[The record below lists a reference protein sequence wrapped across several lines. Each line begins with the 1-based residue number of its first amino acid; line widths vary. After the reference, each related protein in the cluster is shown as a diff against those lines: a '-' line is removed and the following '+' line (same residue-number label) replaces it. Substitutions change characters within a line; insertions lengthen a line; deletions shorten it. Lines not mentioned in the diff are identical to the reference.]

1 MERRR
6 ILSGSINGR
15 LIKVAATATPG
26 TLIHETPPV
35 SGKGSVLYLFA
46 VNSSASPVDLTIEFG
61 GFDSPD
67 DTITATI
74 PATSGM
80 VEVVVVPGFPLEDG
94 LAVRAFAAD
103 ADVVM
108 IGGYAQLVASR

>member
-6 ILSGSINGR
+6 ILSGSVNGR

-26 TLIHETPPV
+26 TLIHRTPV
-35 SGKGSVLYLFA
+35 ADGKGSILYLYA

-61 GFDSPD
+61 GVDSPD
-67 DTITATI
+67 DTIIATI

-80 VEVVVVPGFPLEDG
+80 VEIVPGFPLEDG